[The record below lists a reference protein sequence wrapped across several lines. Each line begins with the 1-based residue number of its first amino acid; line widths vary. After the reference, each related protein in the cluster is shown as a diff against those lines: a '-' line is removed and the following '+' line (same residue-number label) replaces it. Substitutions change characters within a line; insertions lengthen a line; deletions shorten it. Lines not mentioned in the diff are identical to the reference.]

1 MAQTTKPTAAL
12 PPGKTPS
19 PCGEQELRAKAK
31 AALIRFV
38 EALADRQALI
48 DHEAALGKGSRHE
61 QTRSR
66 KPRRDLRPVL
76 D

>member
-1 MAQTTKPTAAL
+1 MTTKSTAAL
-12 PPGKTPS
+12 PPGTTSGPS
-19 PCGEQELRAKAK
+19 LDPELRAKAK

-48 DHEAALGKGSRHE
+48 DHEAALGKGSPND

-66 KPRRDLRPVL
+66 NPRRRLRPVL